1 MKQYFAF
8 IYKEYLEL
16 YRGGKL
22 FILMGLAVLQGIMN
36 PAMAKLTPL
45 LFEMLGEEL
54 AEQGMI
60 IQEVTITAFTSWSQF
75 YKNLSIA
82 IIIPAIFFAGI
93 MASEYQRGTL
103 INLLTKGLER
113 WKVIAAKL
121 SFMIIA
127 WTIYFF
133 IFFILTYSYTE
144 FYWDNSIIYNI
155 IPSAIGIYLFG
166 VMLMSLFM
174 LGAVI
179 TTTSTSNIL
188 FSGGIFIIMYII
200 SAIPKIGNF
209 MPMKLLSIELIAQNG
224 LTFDA
229 YTKPLIVTLVITI
242 LSVVGAV
249 VIFRRKRL

>member
-8 IYKEYLEL
+8 IHKEYLEL

-22 FILMGLAVLQGIMN
+22 FILMALAVLQGIMN
-36 PAMAKLTPL
+36 PALAKLTPL

-60 IQEVTITAFTSWSQF
+60 IQEVTVTALTSWSQF

-133 IFFILTYSYTE
+133 IFFILTYSYTG

-155 IPSAIGIYLFG
+155 LPAALGIYLFG
-166 VMLMSLFM
+166 IMLMSLVM

-179 TTTSTSNIL
+179 TTSATSSLL
-188 FSGGIFIIMYII
+188 FSGGVFIIMYII
-200 SAIPKIGNF
+200 SALPKIGNF
-209 MPMKLLSIELIAQNG
+209 MPMELLSMELIAQNG
-224 LTFDA
+224 ISFDS
-229 YTKPLIVTLVITI
+229 YGLPLIIAVAIAV
-242 LSVVGAV
+242 LSVVVAV
-249 VIFRRKRL
+249 ISFNKRRL

>member
-22 FILMGLAVLQGIMN
+22 FILMALAVLQGIMN
-36 PAMAKLTPL
+36 PALAKLTPL

-60 IQEVTITAFTSWSQF
+60 IQEVTVTAFTSWSQF

-155 IPSAIGIYLFG
+155 LPAAIGIYLFG
-166 VMLMSLFM
+166 IMLMSLVM

-179 TTTSTSNIL
+179 TTTSTSNLL
-188 FSGGIFIIMYII
+188 FGGGIFILMYII
-200 SAIPKIGNF
+200 SALPKIGSF
-209 MPMKLLSIELIAQNG
+209 MPIKLLSMELISQNG
-224 LTFDA
+224 ITFDA
-229 YTKPLIVTLVITI
+229 YTKPLMVTLAITV
-242 LSVVGAV
+242 LSVIGA
-249 VIFRRKRL
+249 IISFNKRRL